1 MIVADNEHWSLFSNG
16 DIAKAL
22 VIAIPF
28 VVGLV
33 FAAWQVVKMLW
44 QVPKLV
50 VEVARELKP
59 AEPPL
64 PEARIHKDR
73 DVR

>member
-1 MIVADNEHWSLFSNG
+1 MADNEHWSLFSNG
-16 DIAKAL
+16 DIVKAL
-22 VIAIPF
+22 VIAVPF

-33 FAAWQVVKMLW
+33 FAAWQVVKLLW
-44 QVPKLV
+44 EVPKFV
-50 VEVARELKP
+50 VSVVRELERP
-59 AEPPL
+59 EPPL